1 MISANLPARAKLD
14 STIPFNVDPNHA
26 NQFQF
31 TDTQDWFSH
40 NIPHW
45 RNLFPFITSPRPRI
59 LEIGSWE
66 GRSAVF
72 LLQNIC
78 GEGTDMGMA
87 VCIDHFDLFRTSA
100 GRERFRKINHNL
112 SLTGKPFRVLP
123 QFSVPALMNL
133 LEKEILKE
141 ESLGNAGFDWIY
153 IDGSHE
159 ADDTFLDGELAW
171 RLARKGAIFIFDDYH
186 WDKEPEDSKHH
197 PKKGIDTFLDLHRG
211 EYVKLTE
218 PEHYQ
223 VVLRKTSEM
232 RIGFLIDKEGLSAD
246 EGDAIKKVFGYGIN
260 VALVVDPAYATSAAV
275 VILSAVEN
283 TTGRITIYIIDCG
296 LSEEDKQRLLRLIDP
311 LRANDVTMMFIALNA
326 ECLGKELGPV
336 WAKLD
341 LAEVLPIERVLYLDA
356 DTLIRTS
363 IEMLWQTDL
372 QGQTI
377 AAAPDV
383 GHPMGHDQMGV
394 KMPYFNAGVM
404 LVDLAKMRSRS
415 AELKRLGRSM
425 KDSKFRDQDVLNT
438 FYASQWNRLSLKWN
452 AQGLGT
458 YARYPSPE
466 RDMLRLLDP
475 TIDTPD
481 PAIVHFTGP
490 VNPSVEEVLSL
501 YVQPPTAK
509 PWGYLGAP
517 GHPFQAEW
525 WAVVERTGWGYTR
538 SQSANMAT
546 AEMDKAISDAIRD
559 FRERV
564 KDSQYTI

>member
-1 MISANLPARAKLD
+1 MSANLPAH
-14 STIPFNVDPNHA
+14 PNHA

-78 GEGTDMGMA
+78 GADI

-171 RLARKGAIFIFDDYH
+171 RLARKDAIFIFDDYH

-211 EYVKLTE
+211 EYVKVTE

-232 RIGFLIDKEGLSAD
+232 RIGFLVDKEGLSAD

-283 TTGRITIYIIDCG
+283 TTGRITIYIVDCG

-415 AELKRLGRSM
+415 AELKQLGRSM

-475 TIDTPD
+475 MIDTPD

-525 WAVVERTGWGYTR
+525 WAIVERTGWEYTR

-559 FRERV
+559 FKERIFCV
-564 KDSQYTI
+564 FFE

>member
-1 MISANLPARAKLD
+1 MSDNLPARTKLD

-72 LLQNIC
+72 FSFHFIFV
-78 GEGTDMGMA
+78 GADM

-123 QFSVPALMNL
+123 QFSVPALMKL

-171 RLARKGAIFIFDDYH
+171 RLARKEAIFIFDDYH

-232 RIGFLIDKEGLSAD
+232 RIGFFGLSED

-283 TTGRITIYIIDCG
+283 TTGRITIYIVDRG
-296 LSEEDKQRLLRLIDP
+296 LSEEDKQRLLQLIDP
-311 LRANDVTMMFIALNA
+311 LRANDVTMMFIALNSQ
-326 ECLGKELGPV
+326 CLGKELGPV

-404 LVDLAKMRSRS
+404 LVDLAKMRSKS
-415 AELKRLGRSM
+415 AELKQLGRSM
-425 KDSKFRDQDVLNT
+425 KDSEFRDQDVLNT
-438 FYASQWNRLSLKWN
+438 FYASQWKRLSLKWN

-490 VNPSVEEVLSL
+490 VNPSVEEVLNL
-501 YVQPPTAK
+501 HVQPPTAK

-517 GHPFQAEW
+517 GYPFQAEW

-538 SQSANMAT
+538 SQSANVAT

>member
-1 MISANLPARAKLD
+1 MSDNLPARTKLD

-45 RNLFPFITSPRPRI
+45 RNLFPFITSPQ
-59 LEIGSWE
+59 

-78 GEGTDMGMA
+78 GKGTDIEMDGSERNDQM
-87 VCIDHFDLFRTSA
+87 DFEA
-100 GRERFRKINHNL
+100 GRKRFRKINHNL

-123 QFSVPALMNL
+123 QFSVPALMKL

-141 ESLGNAGFDWIY
+141 ESLGNAGVSGNEQVGFDCIY

-171 RLARKGAIFIFDDYH
+171 RLAR
-186 WDKEPEDSKHH
+186 
-197 PKKGIDTFLDLHRG
+197 KGIDTFLDLHRG

-232 RIGFLIDKEGLSAD
+232 RIGFLD
-246 EGDAIKKVFGYGIN
+246 EGDAIKKVFGCGIN

-283 TTGRITIYIIDCG
+283 TTGRITIYIVDCG
-296 LSEEDKQRLLRLIDP
+296 LSEEDKQRLLQLIDP

-326 ECLGKELGPV
+326 QCLGKELGPV

-341 LAEVLPIERVLYLDA
+341 LAE
-356 DTLIRTS
+356 
-363 IEMLWQTDL
+363 MLWQTDS

-404 LVDLAKMRSRS
+404 LVDLAKMRSKS
-415 AELKRLGRSM
+415 AELKQLGRSM

-438 FYASQWNRLSLKWN
+438 FYASQWKRLSLKWN

-490 VNPSVEEVLSL
+490 VNPSVEEVLNL

-525 WAVVERTGWGYTR
+525 WAVESECKCGHC
-538 SQSANMAT
+538 
-546 AEMDKAISDAIRD
+546 RD
-559 FRERV
+559 G
-564 KDSQYTI
+564 